1 MAKRA
6 VKKKAKKQVKRR
18 RITPKEPPTKLDYW
32 AIACQEIYKACRN
45 AGMDEGTA
53 LAFAMDRSSWPDWV
67 IDANDP
73 IRKIGWED
81 NEEDI

>member
-1 MAKRA
+1 MAKR
-6 VKKKAKKQVKRR
+6 VVKKAKKQVKRR
-18 RITPKEPPTKLDYW
+18 VRPKEPPTKLDYW

-67 IDANDP
+67 VDANDP

>member
-1 MAKRA
+1 VAKR
-6 VKKKAKKQVKRR
+6 VVKKAKKQVKRR
-18 RITPKEPPTKLDYW
+18 VRPKEPPTKLDYW

-53 LAFAMDRSSWPDWV
+53 LAFAMDRNSWPDWV

>member
-1 MAKRA
+1 VAKR
-6 VKKKAKKQVKRR
+6 VVKKAKKQVKRR
-18 RITPKEPPTKLDYW
+18 VRPKEPPTKLDYW

-81 NEEDI
+81 GEEDI

>member
-6 VKKKAKKQVKRR
+6 VKKAKKQVKRR
-18 RITPKEPPTKLDYW
+18 VRPKEPPTKLDYW

-53 LAFAMDRSSWPDWV
+53 LALAMDRSSWPDWV

-81 NEEDI
+81 GEEDI